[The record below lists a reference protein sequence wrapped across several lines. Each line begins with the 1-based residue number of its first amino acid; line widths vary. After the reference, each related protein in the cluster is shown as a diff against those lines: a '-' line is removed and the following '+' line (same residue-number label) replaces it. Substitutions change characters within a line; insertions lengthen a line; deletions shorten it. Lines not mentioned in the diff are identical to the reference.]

1 MRCQLYNPAA
11 AAPAGE
17 GTTFLV
23 GRFAR
28 RLLLWSAAILLLPA
42 LHAAPAAAQMY
53 GGPVYGPPVMAP
65 RCPQACPPALCPLP
79 PCPQHY
85 SLSPVIIGQP
95 SGPVAPAWPPAIGA
109 PQPVT
114 AYYPPAPLEDAG
126 PLLQQVPGAVRVIVP
141 EAFLNR
147 LLARSETDTGP
158 VVDNILGANVTGSQ
172 YTNTTI
178 TVDVLRCAQL
188 ARMELQL
195 NGTTVNQTI
204 GVTPQAA
211 VRSRGT
217 HDFRLTK
224 QVDFDG
230 LQFSTRSP
238 AAWVTPRLTN
248 EGAAT
253 PLTGV
258 PLLGPLANQIALNQA
273 QQRRPAA
280 EQVITR
286 RLTDQVAPRFNQEV
300 DQQLS
305 DANVRLQRHIPTLL
319 GLAGLTPADVSF
331 SSTDAHVLFGLCVP
345 QVQTSRRPAP
355 DEPPSQSQDSQSP
368 QSQSQQL
375 QRQESPAQEPQ
386 PQQSQ
391 KLPVLPPGA
400 PLSDTS
406 GPQTPQPTES
416 PSNRPPVLLAPI
428 EPDDPPAVDEPAPST
443 EADREEGEFT
453 VIRQISDVP
462 AALESETGAPEEASS
477 DERPW
482 SLSLPQLEFEPEPD
496 LTQTPPPT
504 NVAPAQVLPLS
515 ILPTGL
521 AESRDL
527 APPPSL
533 TAGAS
538 FTLALHESAINYAL
552 SRAPLGGVRVPD
564 RTIDRLLEQL
574 RELLAGTPPE
584 QLSLEGLGDEQPEFA
599 AIVLHQENP
608 LSVRFESGQVL
619 VELVAAF
626 EPLLTP
632 AVPAQ
637 RIQIVFTLERDA
649 GRVTLVPGQVTV
661 EGLPGQPGG
670 PMMELARPII
680 RQQVTQR
687 LKSVEMPTSLPLNL
701 PGLPALEL
709 TTRNV
714 LIADGWLLIAVD

>member
-1 MRCQLYNPAA
+1 MTCQIYNPAA

-17 GTTFLV
+17 ETTFLV

-28 RLLLWSAAILLLPA
+28 RIVLWSAATLLLPA
-42 LHAAPAAAQMY
+42 LPAAPAAAQVY
-53 GGPVYGPPVMAP
+53 GGPMYGPPVMAP
-65 RCPQACPPALCPLP
+65 CCPRPCPQPHCPLSQCPPACAMP
-79 PCPQHY
+79 PM
-85 SLSPVIIGQP
+85 IIGQP
-95 SGPVAPAWPPAIGA
+95 FVPGDPAGPAAISP

-114 AYYPPAPLEDAG
+114 AYYPPAASEDAG

-172 YTNTTI
+172 YTNTTV

-188 ARMELQL
+188 TRLELQL

-204 GVTPQAA
+204 GVTPQAT

-345 QVQTSRRPAP
+345 QVQTSRRPAREESP
-355 DEPPSQSQDSQSP
+355 LRSQDPQSP
-368 QSQSQQL
+368 QLQRQQL
-375 QRQESPAQEPQ
+375 QREELPAKEPQ
-386 PQQSQ
+386 PQQLQ
-391 KLPVLPPGA
+391 KPPVLPPGA
-400 PLSDTS
+400 PLSETS
-406 GPQTPQPTES
+406 GPETPQPSES
-416 PSNRPPVLLAPI
+416 PMNRPPVLLAPI
-428 EPDDPPAVDEPAPST
+428 EPDDPPAVEEPAPAT
-443 EADREEGEFT
+443 EADHEEGEFT

-462 AALESETGAPEEASS
+462 AAPELEGRTPGEALP
-477 DERPW
+477 DARPRP
-482 SLSLPQLEFEPEPD
+482 LSLPQLEVEPEPAR
-496 LTQTPPPT
+496 TAPT
-504 NVAPAQVLPLS
+504 DVAPAEVLPLS

-521 AESRDL
+521 AETHDL

-538 FTLALHESAINYAL
+538 FTIALHESAINFAL
-552 SRAPLGGVRVPD
+552 GRAPLGGARVPD

-574 RELLAGTPPE
+574 RELLAGTPPGE
-584 QLSLEGLGDEQPEFA
+584 LSLEGLGQEQPEFA
-599 AIVLHQENP
+599 AIVLREENP
-608 LSVRFESGQVL
+608 LSVRFEGGQVL
-619 VELVAAF
+619 IEAVAAF

-632 AVPAQ
+632 AVPPQ
-637 RIQIVFTLERDA
+637 RIQIVFTLERDED
-649 GRVTLVPGQVTV
+649 RVTLVPGEVTV
-661 EGLPGQPGG
+661 EGLPGQQSR
-670 PMMELARPII
+670 PMLELARPII

-687 LKSVEMPTSLPLNL
+687 LKPVEMPTSLPLTL
-701 PGLPALEL
+701 PGLPPLEL
-709 TTRNV
+709 TTREV
-714 LIADGWLLIAVD
+714 LLADGWLLIAVD